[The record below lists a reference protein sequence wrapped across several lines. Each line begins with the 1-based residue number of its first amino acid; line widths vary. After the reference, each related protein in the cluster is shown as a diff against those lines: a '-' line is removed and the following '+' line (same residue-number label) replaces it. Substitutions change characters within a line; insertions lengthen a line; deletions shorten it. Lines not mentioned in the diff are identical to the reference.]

1 MIDELERSYRRLP
14 RGGTL
19 LAILIAA
26 HVLLKL
32 ALLPKVGHTP
42 FVGDEAYYVDGGR
55 ALSNLVRDLVS
66 LGPVDTAELERNVVG
81 SGWFMPGM
89 SVLLTPL
96 FLVDPDASTFVIR
109 CYLGVVS
116 TVVLLLAVRTVRR
129 TFGDRYAAILL
140 VFPGLVPMYL
150 LFMYAAW
157 GDLLA
162 GLLVVMLVAHVVT
175 IFRQVRQ
182 GVAFTLREGA
192 WLGLVGITIVY
203 LRSSTALLVGGL
215 MLVMLASLVVLLRRR
230 ERLRGI
236 TAMAL
241 AGVLFVGLLLPWSV
255 AASQSLGGRVL
266 TTTSVPTVLANTF
279 GEYDRICFGP
289 CDPGSTIWFSPLR
302 YAREVARA
310 TDGDQVA
317 IQSEM
322 SSYARQGVT
331 PQSYSRDVLGN
342 FYAYALEPS
351 GYNDQLMDPDTDG
364 DTFTYWFV
372 TLVTALMWY
381 LSLIV
386 LVWVLLLATRRSF
399 DSQILSIVLKLSLGA
414 LLTQPFIHLA
424 SARYW
429 PTAAPLLALAL
440 GLWLQVR
447 AERRVAVGVGH
458 DLPALE
464 QAVGTPSPAAV
475 HRAFY
480 WVQLGLA
487 VASVTVAVGV
497 VVVALW
503 PW

>member
-14 RGGTL
+14 RGGTI
-19 LAILIAA
+19 LAVLVAA

-42 FVGDEAYYVDGGR
+42 FVGDEAYYVDGGK
-55 ALSNLVRDLVS
+55 ALSNLVRDLVG
-66 LGPVDTAELERNVVG
+66 LGPIDTAELERHVVG

-89 SVLLTPL
+89 SALLTPL

-116 TVVLLLAVRTVRR
+116 TIVLLLTVRTVRR
-129 TFGDRYAAILL
+129 TFGDRYAALLL

-150 LFMYAAW
+150 LFMYGAW

-162 GLLVVMLVAHVVT
+162 GLLVVVMICRLVS
-175 IFRQVRQ
+175 IFRRVRQ
-182 GVAFTLREGA
+182 GVGFSLREGA
-192 WLGLVGITIVY
+192 SLGLLGIVIVY
-203 LRSSTALLVGGL
+203 LRSSTALLVGG
-215 MLVMLASLVVLLRRR
+215 MFLVLFVALVLLLRRR
-230 ERLRGI
+230 ERLRGVG
-236 TAMAL
+236 AMVL
-241 AGVLFVGLLLPWSV
+241 AGVVFVGLLLPWSV
-255 AASQSLGGRVL
+255 AASQSLGGRVV

-322 SSYARQGVT
+322 SAYAREDVT
-331 PQSYSRDVLGN
+331 PESYSRDVLAN
-342 FYAYALEPS
+342 FYAYALEPA
-351 GYNDQLMDPDTDG
+351 GYNDQLMDPETDG
-364 DTFTYWFV
+364 DTVTYWFV
-372 TLVTALMWY
+372 TLVTTLMWY
-381 LSLIV
+381 LSLVV

-399 DSQILSIVLKLSLGA
+399 ESQILSVVLKLGLGA

-458 DLPALE
+458 DLPAVA
-464 QAVGTPSPAAV
+464 QAEGAPTPAAV
-475 HRAFY
+475 HRGFY

-487 VASVTVAVGV
+487 AASVAVV
-497 VVVALW
+497 LLVLVLAI
-503 PW
+503 

>member
-19 LAILIAA
+19 LAVLVVA

-55 ALSNLVRDLVS
+55 ALSNLVRDLVGP
-66 LGPVDTAELERNVVG
+66 GPVDTAELERHVVG

-109 CYLGVVS
+109 CYLGLVS
-116 TVVLLLAVRTVRR
+116 TVVLLLTVRTVRR
-129 TFGDRYAAILL
+129 TVGDRYAALILVL
-140 VFPGLVPMYL
+140 PGLVPMYL
-150 LFMYAAW
+150 LFMYGAW

-162 GLLVVMLVAHVVT
+162 GLLVVMMLAHLVE
-175 IFRQVRQ
+175 IFRQVRR
-182 GVAFTLREGA
+182 GVAFSLREGA
-192 WLGLVGITIVY
+192 WLGLAGIVIVY
-203 LRSSTALLVGGL
+203 LRSSTAPLVGGL
-215 MLVMLASLVVLLRRR
+215 FLVLLAALVILLRRR
-230 ERLRGI
+230 ERLRGVG
-236 TAMAL
+236 AMAL
-241 AGVLFVGLLLPWSV
+241 AGVIFVALLLPWSV
-255 AASQSLGGRVL
+255 AASQSLGGRVV

-322 SSYARQGVT
+322 SSYARQDVT
-331 PQSYSRDVLGN
+331 PESYSRDVLDN

-351 GYNDQLMDPDTDG
+351 GYNDQLMDPDVDG

-372 TLVTALMWY
+372 TLVSAVMWY
-381 LSLIV
+381 FLL
-386 LVWVLLLATRRSF
+386 LLAVWVLLLATRRSF
-399 DSQILSIVLKLSLGA
+399 ESQILSILLKLSIGA
-414 LLTQPFIHLA
+414 LFTQPFIHLG

-429 PTAAPLLALAL
+429 PTAAPLLA
-440 GLWLQVR
+440 V
-447 AERRVAVGVGH
+447 
-458 DLPALE
+458 P
-464 QAVGTPSPAAV
+464 QAVGAPTPVAV
-475 HRAFY
+475 HRGFY
-480 WVQLGLA
+480 WVQLALAAASVA
-487 VASVTVAVGV
+487 VALAIV
-497 VVVALW
+497 VLAI
-503 PW
+503 